1 MLSCLLLPAILIAGP
16 PHSGKSVL
24 SFLLTWKLREMGVSH
39 YLLRAAPDGEGDW
52 YHLGKSGLV
61 RSLRQEHKG
70 DYTSKFVTTIRT
82 IIDNRLLPLLV
93 DVGGRPRGEQFGILK
108 ACTHAILLYRT
119 NDDLAI
125 WRAYLTE
132 MDLIPIA
139 ELHSQLQADETIIEA
154 YPLLRGV
161 ISGLDRHNW
170 KMGITFGAL
179 LDRIAGIC
187 HYDESHLEQ
196 IHAQKAPYP
205 VLSERQIARALDLNQ
220 QGKRLIWEPAH
231 LTFIQKILHIK
242 GPLAIYGRGPVW
254 LAGMLAAHLV
264 PVPMALFDAR
274 YGWLILPE
282 VICKKPANVN
292 INCSYD
298 RHASAIWLS
307 CELMDTE
314 VEPEKICLPYLE
326 IDKDEGL
333 VISGELPRWYFAAL
347 TRKFAKQSAWIAID
361 DPANNR
367 AIVVDSRLDTLSVGS
382 TIERKDG

>member
-1 MLSCLLLPAILIAGP
+1 MLINLLPAILIAGP

-24 SFLLTWKLREMGVSH
+24 SFLLTWKLRELGIAH

-52 YHLGKSGLV
+52 YHLGRSGLV

-70 DYTSKFVTTIRT
+70 EYSSSFVTSIRS
-82 IIDNRLLPLLV
+82 IIDHRLLPLLV
-93 DVGGRPRGEQFGILK
+93 DIGGRPQGEQFGILK
-108 ACTHAILLYRT
+108 ACTHAVLLYREE
-119 NDDLAI
+119 DELAT
-125 WRAYLTE
+125 WKSYLSE

-139 ELHSQLQADETIIEA
+139 ELQSNLCGEETIVEA
-154 YPLLRGV
+154 HPVLRGV

-170 KMGITFGAL
+170 KMGVTFGAL

-196 IHAQKAPYP
+196 IHTQKAPYP
-205 VLSERQIARALDLNQ
+205 VLSERQIARIVDLNQ
-220 QGKRLIWEPAH
+220 QGKRLIWDPAH
-231 LTFIQKILHIK
+231 LPLIRKALHIE

-254 LAGMLAAHLV
+254 LAGMLAAHLL
-264 PVPMALFDAR
+264 PAPMAFFDAR

-282 VICKKPANVN
+282 VICKKSANVN

-298 RHASAIWLS
+298 GHANATWLS
-307 CELMDTE
+307 CKLMDTE
-314 VEPEKICLPYLE
+314 VEPKRICLPQIE
-326 IDKDEGL
+326 IERGEGL

-347 TRKFAKQSAWIAID
+347 TRNFVRQTDWIAID

-367 AIVVDSRLDTLSVGS
+367 AIVVDSRFDTLSVGS
-382 TIERKDG
+382 IIKRKDG